1 MERLFVFADFHRKI
15 LQCKLDTELVRK
27 EMIYVTKE
35 DIQMP
40 EMWVRDRNI

>member
-1 MERLFVFADFHRKI
+1 MAATVFNQAQ
-15 LQCKLDTELVRK
+15 LELLDVMQWVKRK

-40 EMWVRDRNI
+40 GMWVRDRNI

>member
-1 MERLFVFADFHRKI
+1 MERLFVLADFHRKI
-15 LQCKLDTELVRK
+15 LQRKLGIELVKK

-40 EMWVRDRNI
+40 GMWVRDRNI

>member
-15 LQCKLDTELVRK
+15 LQRKLGIELVKK

-40 EMWVRDRNI
+40 GMWVRDRNI

>member
-15 LQCKLDTELVRK
+15 LQCKLVFELVRK
-27 EMIYVTKE
+27 EIIYVTKE

-40 EMWVRDRNI
+40 GMWVRDRNI